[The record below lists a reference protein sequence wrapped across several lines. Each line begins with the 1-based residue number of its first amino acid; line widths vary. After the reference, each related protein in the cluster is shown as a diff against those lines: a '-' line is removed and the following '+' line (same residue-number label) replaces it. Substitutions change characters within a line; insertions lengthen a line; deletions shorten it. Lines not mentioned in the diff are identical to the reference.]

1 MSLTVFKYLFII
13 LILIELRM
21 NLHVFNPLPL
31 LCIIIFIDNQAI
43 LSFCLQHL
51 CICHCPK
58 IIAEEAIFEVEV
70 RLVLRCDSLHCRLGQ
85 LSLCFLVARRLAE
98 RFACIFE
105 VAKATACGVRD
116 LLPALVLYRT
126 VLWDVRAR
134 QVTLVGKTIRVDRL
148 TLRLE

>member
-1 MSLTVFKYLFII
+1 MLAVLHKSLIGRF
-13 LILIELRM
+13 ELC
-21 NLHVFNPLPL
+21 LDFDACNPFPF
-31 LCIIIFIDNQAI
+31 LCIVVFIDHQAI
-43 LSFCLQHL
+43 LSFLLGCLQHL
-51 CICHCPK
+51 CLCHRPK

-70 RLVLRCDSLHCRLGQ
+70 RLVLCCDSLHCRLGQ

-126 VLWDVRAR
+126 VLWDVRTR
-134 QVTLVGKTIRVDRL
+134 
-148 TLRLE
+148 